1 MNIVMNIAAIATVN
15 RKDCL
20 LEPKPIGKGPIKPKK
35 PHSVFVFELDLD
47 VFKIEPMI
55 TNPESNQDHNDSYS
69 DKMIVH
75 I

>member
-55 TNPESNQDHNDSYS
+55 TNPNPT
-69 DKMIVH
+69 KITMIPTVTR
-75 I
+75 